1 MALSKILSNGLKA
14 LSSTE
19 RFGKT
24 VVTKTN
30 VLNKEGKVV
39 ISRVK
44 RTFPGQ
50 AEFRSQETYYH
61 LGGNLKTGVMKEFA
75 ALEKDIFGKPKY
87 IQEATY
93 VKSPSAIDWKDA
105 GANNLY
111 DWGQGYYA

>member
-30 VLNKEGKVV
+30 VLNKEGKAV

-44 RTFPGQ
+44 RTFP
-50 AEFRSQETYYH
+50 
-61 LGGNLKTGVMKEFA
+61 
-75 ALEKDIFGKPKY
+75 
-87 IQEATY
+87 
-93 VKSPSAIDWKDA
+93 
-105 GANNLY
+105 
-111 DWGQGYYA
+111 

>member
-30 VLNKEGKVV
+30 VLNKEGKAV

-50 AEFRSQETYYH
+50 VEFRIQETYYH
-61 LGGNLKTGVMKEFA
+61 LGGDLKTGVKKEFV

-87 IQEATY
+87 IHEATY
-93 VKSPSAIDWKDA
+93 VKSPSAKDWQDVGVNKH
-105 GANNLY
+105 Y
-111 DWGQGYYA
+111 DWGLGYYA

>member
-30 VLNKEGKVV
+30 VLNKEGKAV

-44 RTFPGQ
+44 TTFPGET
-50 AEFRSQETYYH
+50 EFRSQETYYH
-61 LGGNLKTGVMKEFA
+61 FGGDLKTGVKKEFA

-93 VKSPSAIDWKDA
+93 VKSPSAIDWQYVGVNKH
-105 GANNLY
+105 Y